1 MADTNPTGISVRP
14 EPLTLWSIS
23 SVKAVLEKNA
33 AIQAFADT
41 EPKADNNTRKAARK
55 IVV

>member
-1 MADTNPTGISVRP
+1 MEYFIS
-14 EPLTLWSIS
+14 
-23 SVKAVLEKNA
+23 KGAVLEKNA